1 MTEPVNDRFTFES
14 LRQTI
19 RECLGKEAGI
29 DTSDLHLQSLIDSMT
44 AYQSVDGEWER
55 FALGDPSRA
64 YTRNLVDECNGNANL
79 LVLVWNPGKASPVH
93 CHSNAH
99 CLMKILSGS
108 LQETLYEWPAGA
120 RPMTPRPAT
129 KDDLVR
135 KRTAHTDVDDS
146 EQMKTTRV
154 TMLHRDDV
162 TYISDAIGLHRISNP
177 SESELAISLHLYT
190 PPWAAKYVYPLD
202 MVYRR

>member
-1 MTEPVNDRFTFES
+1 MTVDASVRTTFED

-29 DTSDLHLQSLIDSMT
+29 DTSDLHLQSLMDSMN
-44 AYQSVDGEWER
+44 AYRSVDGEWQR

-108 LQETLYEWPAGA
+108 LQETQYDWPAGA

-129 KDDLVR
+129 KEDLIR
-135 KRTAHTDVDDS
+135 KRATPTGHAGDAEMDDS
-146 EQMKTTRV
+146 EQMRTKKV

-177 SESELAISLHLYT
+177 SESEVAISLHLYT
-190 PPWAAKYVYPLD
+190 PPWAAK
-202 MVYRR
+202 